1 MSAERWERLRGSLAA
16 AGIDTTIST
25 RPYPGGITRSITIL
39 LPGHLI
45 EIHDSWW
52 PKNDQVWTGWQTWLE
67 DRSTSITIR
76 SFERTKKRSEVV
88 DAVRA
93 ALAAAAPAEPRRGQ
107 TTEENS

>member
-16 AGIDTTIST
+16 AGIDTAVST
-25 RPYPGGITRSITIL
+25 KPYPGGISRSITIL
-39 LPGHLI
+39 RPGHLI

-67 DRSTSITIR
+67 DRSTGISIR
-76 SFERTKKRSEVV
+76 NFRRTKKRSEVV

-93 ALAAAAPAEPRRGQ
+93 ALKIVSDAEPQ
-107 TTEENS
+107 HDEASEESC